1 MRSINKYF
9 LLIFAE
15 LAAVPKSWHKSL
27 PWDLVTHWDE
37 TPTEEGRGRGGRAV
51 GGGYSRL
58 DDGMGAK
65 IKRPQNPKGFQQN
78 PTKSL
83 DLKFTSQKFHVDF
96 LSLKHFQKA
105 LLIK

>member
-37 TPTEEGRGRGGRAV
+37 TPTEEGRGSGGV

-65 IKRPQNPKGFQQN
+65 IKNPKGFQQN